1 MTDDIIK
8 SIDWLESR
16 LKSEDIVSLG
26 IVIDKLAIQSVT
38 LANQV
43 SEAYAL
49 MNEAED
55 DYKHSIA
62 EYMNDFVGAKN
73 KAEIAAEVKFKDKKE
88 HWTATKNVYKRLDM
102 FLDRV
107 DKIIESH
114 RQRVSVI
121 KQASMKNV

>member
-1 MTDDIIK
+1 MIDEIIK
-8 SIDWLESR
+8 SINWLESR

-62 EYMNDFVGAKN
+62 EYMNEFVGAKN
-73 KAEIAAEVKFKDKKE
+73 KAEIAAEVKFKEKKM
-88 HWTATKNVYKRLDM
+88 HWTATRNVYKRLDM